1 MATHS
6 PIKSLRKAEDS
17 RRTPRRSG
25 PEGRTRNREFDDLLS
40 PSRSRGFR
48 HWACDEDLRDEWV
61 QSMRIAAEID
71 ASAEETTRME
81 QSEDD
86 IAEGRIRWEDDI
98 SDDELGR

>member
-1 MATHS
+1 
-6 PIKSLRKAEDS
+6 
-17 RRTPRRSG
+17 
-25 PEGRTRNREFDDLLS
+25 
-40 PSRSRGFR
+40 
-48 HWACDEDLRDEWV
+48 
-61 QSMRIAAEID
+61 MRIAAEID